1 MNKLIRAAFLP
12 HDPRLLTLWPKNGA
26 AEEKALVQA
35 MEQAA
40 KELKEMN
47 PQTVIILNSQGLTLP
62 DAVSISMHPRL
73 RGTIGDEESGLSVAY
88 ETDVFLIRSILR
100 KADRLG
106 VNFVEL
112 TDDKA
117 KSLRGT
123 LELNEGAFVP
133 LYVMHQAGFK
143 GQIVHL
149 ACSQLPFE
157 EVYTFGK
164 AVQGAIEK
172 IDKRVVIIA
181 SGYLGPHKT
190 DSLSKEELE
199 KIETFNQKVL
209 SAVEQY
215 QVKDLLSL
223 DRQEAEQWAPSA
235 IRPLL
240 FLMGVLGGKKG
251 ASHVL
256 SYKELEDQSLLVA
269 TLEG

>member
-12 HDPRLLTLWPKNGA
+12 HDPRLLTEWPKDGS
-26 AEEKALVQA
+26 AEEKALVEA

-47 PQTVIILNSQGLTLP
+47 PQTVIIFNSQGLTVP

-73 RGTIGDEESGLSVAY
+73 RGMVGDEESGLSVAF

-123 LELNEGAFVP
+123 LELNEGAVVP

-143 GQIVHL
+143 GQIVHV
-149 ACSQLPFE
+149 ASSNLPFE

-172 IDKRVVIIA
+172 IDKRVVILA
-181 SGYLGPHKT
+181 SGYLGPQKT
-190 DSLSKEELE
+190 EALTQEDSEKLE
-199 KIETFNQKVL
+199 CFKGKVFE
-209 SAVEQY
+209 AVEKY

-251 ASHVL
+251 ASRVL
-256 SYKELEDQSLLVA
+256 NYKKSEGQSLLVA